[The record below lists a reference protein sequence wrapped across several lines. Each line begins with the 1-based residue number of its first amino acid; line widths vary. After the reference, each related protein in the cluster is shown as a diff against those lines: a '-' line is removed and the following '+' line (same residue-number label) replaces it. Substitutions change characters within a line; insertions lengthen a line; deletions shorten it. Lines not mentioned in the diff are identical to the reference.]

1 MNDAIQTRT
10 GRMFRPLA
18 PNPSDI
24 CIEDIAAAL
33 SKQCRYTGHTSR
45 FLSVAEHSVRVAWRV
60 QELKGSKQEILWGLL
75 HDASEA
81 YLCDIASPL
90 KRQDEFTAYR
100 VAERQVQEAVC
111 SRFGLPFTQPPVV
124 KTADL
129 ELLSTEAHAL
139 MSPLVEPYW
148 DGLLAPLTLDASGDE
163 LGWDPDLAEDM
174 FLAAF
179 VELSR

>member
-10 GRMFRPLA
+10 GRMFRPLS
-18 PNPSDI
+18 PSPSDV

-45 FLSVAEHSVRVAWRV
+45 FYSVAEHSLRVAWRV
-60 QELKGSKQEILWGLL
+60 QELGGSRTDVLWGLL

-81 YLCDIASPL
+81 YLCDIASPV
-90 KRQDEFTAYR
+90 KRQEEFRAYR
-100 VAERQVQEAVC
+100 KAEALVQAAVC
-111 SRFGLPFTQPPVV
+111 SRFGLPFVQPEVV
-124 KTADL
+124 KRADL
-129 ELLSTEAHAL
+129 ELLSTEAHEL

-148 DGLLAPLTLDASGDE
+148 NDLLPPLKLEDE
-163 LGWDPDLAEDM
+163 LGWDPDMAEDM